1 MLRSHRDHTGVPPL
15 GPQDVGSREDP
26 GVRQQGPGAKPTVFW
41 DTGQILHAE
50 QNLPG
55 EQAGLGSTTSH
66 NPFHLKR
73 ESARRTA
80 AGWRDTEKYFSTV
93 RIHKVFSV
101 TQLWFVTWQTVRQSG
116 P

>member
-26 GVRQQGPGAKPTVFW
+26 GVRQQGPGAKPTVFR

-80 AGWRDTEKYFSTV
+80 AGWGDTEPYFTSV
-93 RIHKVFSV
+93 RTGRI
-101 TQLWFVTWQTVRQSG
+101 
-116 P
+116 